1 MVMTKKISS
10 IFLLLASFAIYD
22 SLVKRITEYSINL
35 DVFYFC
41 SIYSF
46 VVFWIWILINETRD
60 KLDKR
65 VLIILAI
72 PFVLRIILNLMSINK
87 SYSEY
92 SNLVSNAYIDYVS
105 WMSLSVLLILV
116 VWQKFIQ

>member
-1 MVMTKKISS
+1 MTKKISS

-22 SLVKRITEYSINL
+22 SLVKRNTEYSINL

-46 VVFWIWILINETRD
+46 VVFWIWILINETRN

-65 VLIILAI
+65 VLIILAA
-72 PFVLRIILNLMSINK
+72 PFVLRIVLNLMSINK
-87 SYSEY
+87 SYIEY
-92 SNLVSNAYIDYVS
+92 SNLVSNAYIDYIS
-105 WMSLSVLLILV
+105 WMALSVLLIFIL
-116 VWQKFIQ
+116 WQKFIQ